1 MTQEERKSIKI
12 QCEKIILHD
21 EKMKR
26 KFSSYSEV
34 NKKWVLDCLLS
45 GKGTVLYEMINR
57 FNYFD
62 NVLEKEFSSI
72 EQLYLKLKGNIIS
85 EEEY

>member
-34 NKKWVLDCLLS
+34 NKKWV
-45 GKGTVLYEMINR
+45 
-57 FNYFD
+57 
-62 NVLEKEFSSI
+62 
-72 EQLYLKLKGNIIS
+72 
-85 EEEY
+85 